1 MKTSRQTLLAE
12 ADATGFRPDVL
23 EKVFHLLSLLEGFR
37 AHPYLRD
44 RLALKGGTAAN
55 LFLFDLPRLSVDID
69 LNYVGAAD
77 RETMLEQRPK
87 VEQAVQ
93 AVCSRENLAICHL
106 PQDHAGGK
114 WRLRYDSA
122 LGGAG
127 NLEIDLN
134 FMFRVPLWP
143 LLERDSHQV
152 GSFSARQIAL
162 VDLHE
167 LAAGKLAALLARH
180 AGRDLFDSHLLLTR
194 GGLDRRKL
202 RLAFVVY
209 GAMNR
214 RDWRTVSIED
224 VALETRELKDQLI
237 PTVRAGFFDTLGDAD
252 KWAEMLWEECRAG
265 LGCVLPLTEAEKE
278 FLDRLLDHGEI
289 EPSLL
294 TGDGDL
300 AGRIASQPW
309 LLWKALNV
317 RRHRGRG

>member
-1 MKTSRQTLLAE
+1 MKTSRQRLLAE

-23 EKVFHLLSLLEGFR
+23 EKVFHLLRLLEGFR

-93 AVCSRENLAICHL
+93 AVCSREDLAIRHL

-122 LGGAG
+122 LGGGG

-143 LLERDSHQV
+143 LLERDSHPV
-152 GSFSARQIAL
+152 GSFSARRIAL

-167 LAAGKLAALLARH
+167 LAAGKFAALLARH

-194 GGLDRRKL
+194 GGLDRHRL

-224 VALETRELKDQLI
+224 VVLETRELRDQLI
-237 PTVRAGFFDTLGDAD
+237 PTVRAGFFDAVDDAD
-252 KWAEMLWEECRAG
+252 KWVETLLAECRTG
-265 LGCVLPLTEAEKE
+265 LGCVLPLTEAERE

-294 TGDGDL
+294 TEDGDL
-300 AGRIASQPW
+300 AERIASQPW